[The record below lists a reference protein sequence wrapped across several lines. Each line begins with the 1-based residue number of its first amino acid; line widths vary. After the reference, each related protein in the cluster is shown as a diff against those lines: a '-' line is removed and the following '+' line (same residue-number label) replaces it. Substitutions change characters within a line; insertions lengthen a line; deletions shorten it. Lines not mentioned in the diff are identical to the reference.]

1 MKQFIL
7 LLIVSVAAAIAWGA
21 GSYTTPPG
29 GSATGVPSSTQNG
42 LVPNK
47 PSSTGGET
55 VFLRDSSGQSYRGFV
70 PYGSSFYYNRS
81 SGSSIQRLT
90 SDPST
95 SQVAGSSSYFDP
107 RTGMRMDFIKPSTG
121 GSNPKINP
129 YTPLNLPQTN
139 NTQYSRQPRPLTAR
153 PDDLAQALDRRI
165 NPDVLTDSI
174 KSKKDINVLAKEAR
188 DNAGR
193 QIDPSLL
200 LPTTPNSEPHSNLW
214 KNPPEQQEMLNRYE
228 KIKNEM
234 LEELRQSELNAAQKK
249 SEDAKTSQD
258 TDKTEDRS
266 SSRSS
271 RSSSLTQP
279 PKAGAS
285 PITDRTMDY
294 FAAAEEYLNQGR
306 FYKAADTYSLAAL
319 WQPENS
325 LAYAGQCWAL
335 FGAGEYMSSAYYL
348 SRALVQNPKLAEQ
361 KINIAA
367 ILRDRDVFENRLIE
381 MAGSQER
388 SKSGEMAFLLAYV
401 LWQDGKIQRA
411 EDMIKLAAERM
422 PEDAA
427 VNTLLAVIT
436 APASTETPPAEPSVA
451 DPNQIGK

>member
-1 MKQFIL
+1 
-7 LLIVSVAAAIAWGA
+7 
-21 GSYTTPPG
+21 
-29 GSATGVPSSTQNG
+29 
-42 LVPNK
+42 
-47 PSSTGGET
+47 
-55 VFLRDSSGQSYRGFV
+55 
-70 PYGSSFYYNRS
+70 
-81 SGSSIQRLT
+81 
-90 SDPST
+90 
-95 SQVAGSSSYFDP
+95 
-107 RTGMRMDFIKPSTG
+107 
-121 GSNPKINP
+121 
-129 YTPLNLPQTN
+129 
-139 NTQYSRQPRPLTAR
+139 
-153 PDDLAQALDRRI
+153 
-165 NPDVLTDSI
+165 
-174 KSKKDINVLAKEAR
+174 
-188 DNAGR
+188 
-193 QIDPSLL
+193 
-200 LPTTPNSEPHSNLW
+200 
-214 KNPPEQQEMLNRYE
+214 
-228 KIKNEM
+228 
-234 LEELRQSELNAAQKK
+234 
-249 SEDAKTSQD
+249 
-258 TDKTEDRS
+258 
-266 SSRSS
+266 
-271 RSSSLTQP
+271 
-279 PKAGAS
+279 
-285 PITDRTMDY
+285 MDY

-436 APASTETPPAEPSVA
+436 APASTETPPAEPSIA